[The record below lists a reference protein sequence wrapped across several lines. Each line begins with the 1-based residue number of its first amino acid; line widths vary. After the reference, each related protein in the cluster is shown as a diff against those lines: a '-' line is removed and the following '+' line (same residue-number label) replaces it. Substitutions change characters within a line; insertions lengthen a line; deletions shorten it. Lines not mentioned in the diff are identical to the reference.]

1 MIKKEDLNR
10 GRLGEKTK
18 ENYERKGN
26 GGEKERFRNHFWS
39 EKKKKM
45 ESAVGRETQGR
56 GLFRPFLLQAERK
69 R

>member
-39 EKKKKM
+39 EKKKKW
-45 ESAVGRETQGR
+45 S
-56 GLFRPFLLQAERK
+56 LQ
-69 R
+69 